1 MSCSHRCLVRP
12 LATAIVLSIGC
23 LVTSRAES
31 QKASSAPVA
40 EKLKP
45 NDKIA
50 VVVFG
55 EQELSQQLPVSPVGT
70 INFPLLGQVPV
81 ANLTSEEVAKKIEA
95 LLEKD
100 YIRDAQVSVDLVG
113 RKAHSVMVIGQ
124 VRRPGPVEFP
134 SGSSLDLFTAIAT
147 AGGAAEESADTS
159 KIEVKRRKGDS
170 IETIF
175 TNLEKQ
181 KEFELLDS
189 DTVIVKSKM
198 GDLKLFTVLG
208 QVGKPGTYPMLP
220 DRDLDILSA
229 LAMAGGIG
237 QMANPKKVTIRSE
250 NGESK
255 VINVD
260 RMQKAEIPSLILKPG
275 DTIYVPESWF

>member
-1 MSCSHRCLVRP
+1 MIRSHRWLICRIAFPIFVACACL
-12 LATAIVLSIGC
+12 AGSQ
-23 LVTSRAES
+23 AES
-31 QKASSAPVA
+31 QKPGASLAA
-40 EKLKP
+40 DKLKP

-50 VVVFG
+50 IVVFG
-55 EQELSQQLPVSPVGT
+55 EQELSQQLPVSPSGT
-70 INFPLLGQVPV
+70 VNFPLLGQVPV
-81 ANLTSEEVAKKIEA
+81 ENLTVEEVAKKIEA

-113 RKAHSVMVIGQ
+113 RRAHSVMVIGQ

-134 SGSSLDLFTAIAT
+134 SGGTMDLFTAIAT
-147 AGGAAEESADTS
+147 AGGPAEESADTS
-159 KIEVKRRKGDS
+159 KVEIKRKKGDS
-170 IETIF
+170 FETIF
-175 TNLEKQ
+175 ANLEKQ
-181 KEFELLDS
+181 KEFSLIDA
-189 DTVIVKSKM
+189 DTVIVRSKM

-208 QVGKPGTYPMLP
+208 QVNKPGTYPMMP

-237 QMANPKKVTIRSE
+237 QMANPKKVTVRSE
-250 NGESK
+250 GGESK
-255 VINVD
+255 LINVD